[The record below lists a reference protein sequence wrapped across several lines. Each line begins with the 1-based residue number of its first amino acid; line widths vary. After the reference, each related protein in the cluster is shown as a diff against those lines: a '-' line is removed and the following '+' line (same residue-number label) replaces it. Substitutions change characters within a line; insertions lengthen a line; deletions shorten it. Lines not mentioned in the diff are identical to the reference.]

1 MSVAR
6 AYVWYDTRRREC
18 SECDD
23 SDETSATGRDEMLR
37 VVVDLTT
44 LEGSRVRPEV
54 RAEAQWRSC
63 ILELSN
69 A

>member
-1 MSVAR
+1 MYHVSSEGVR
-6 AYVWYDTRRREC
+6 HDTRRREC

-54 RAEAQWRSC
+54 RAEAQMA
-63 ILELSN
+63 ELYIR